1 MGSSTQFDQELLAEQ
16 HSDLSWA
23 LSVLRGKGDD
33 QDSQGAA
40 INMLL
45 QMAQY
50 GCTDL
55 IRRSSVAALGA
66 KHTQV

>member
-16 HSDLSWA
+16 HADLSWA

-33 QDSQGAA
+33 QDSEGAA
-40 INMLL
+40 LNMLGL
-45 QMAQY
+45 LAQY

-55 IRRSSVAALGA
+55 IRRSSFIALGA